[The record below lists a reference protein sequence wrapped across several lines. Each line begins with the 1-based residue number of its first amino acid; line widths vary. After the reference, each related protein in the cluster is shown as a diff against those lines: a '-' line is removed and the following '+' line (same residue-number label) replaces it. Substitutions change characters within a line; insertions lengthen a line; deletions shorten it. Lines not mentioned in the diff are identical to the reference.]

1 MLRHSHRRIYLPEC
15 QEEACRKAILY
26 WYAGFLC
33 FSDGDPSADHTAG
46 AASDCMVYS
55 NEPQSL
61 ALRPFLGGT
70 AAITEELGRYIAVRF
85 WLKKNRRYADGIA
98 YGLGHG
104 GIEAMLLIGVNNI
117 ANPFIVL
124 SRSTYMAALIA
135 VQLNYAT
142 IYIILFERVLAIIV
156 QVGLSMLVFYA
167 VRSEQLRYLI
177 FALVI
182 HTMIDA
188 AIVILPGAFGVSVYW
203 TEAVVFLAAVILM
216 AWMVKIKPRFDP
228 EGAFL

>member
-1 MLRHSHRRIYLPEC
+1 
-15 QEEACRKAILY
+15 
-26 WYAGFLC
+26 
-33 FSDGDPSADHTAG
+33 
-46 AASDCMVYS
+46 
-55 NEPQSL
+55 
-61 ALRPFLGGT
+61 
-70 AAITEELGRYIAVRF
+70 
-85 WLKKNRRYADGIA
+85 
-98 YGLGHG
+98 
-104 GIEAMLLIGVNNI
+104 MLLIGVNNI
-117 ANPFIVL
+117 ANLFIIL
-124 SRSTYMAALIA
+124 SGSSYMAALIA

-142 IYIILFERVLAIIV
+142 IYITLFERVLAIIV
-156 QVGLSMLVFYA
+156 QVGLSILVFYA